1 MDILTLKKAQKYAKA
16 LVDTIEEEIGDIDE
30 DLGELDESIKEL
42 ASDAEII
49 NADGDIGAT
58 LILFALRQLG
68 WKVEADAL
76 ICEQG
81 TATLTNS
88 QKFPFN
94 DSQKSVALAKQ
105 QKNIKYA
112 VLADVVSSV
121 GNAGEIVASDLQV
134 NGFKLAYTGSAS
146 SVVVKYIVIGG
157 IIA

>member
-16 LVDTIEEEIGDIDE
+16 LVDTLEEEIGDIDE

-68 WKVEADAL
+68 WKVDNDAL

-81 TATLTNS
+81 TKTLTNS
-88 QKFPFN
+88 QQFPFN
-94 DSQKSVALAKQ
+94 DSQTSVALVNR
-105 QKNIKYA
+105 QKNTKYA
-112 VLADVVSSV
+112 VLAEVTSAT
-121 GNAGEIVASDLQV
+121 GNPGEIVASDLQV

-146 SVVVKYIVIGG
+146 SVVVKYIVIGE